1 MRRLPAL
8 FIMGWLFLV
17 GSSSIK
23 ERSIAKLSTLKSPQ
37 LEAPEEPEIKAAT
50 PEDPGPAEIVV
61 RPLQILKEQLHS
73 SQPKS
78 EAAALPQEPLP
89 VDHPVYVDAG
99 KPRHFLH
106 NLFSV
111 NNNAQFAFHVPPHQ
125 DNTRLR
131 GTFRSFTRRDDPA
144 SSDRTANVDLMLLN
158 EQEFSEFL
166 HGQPQSVT
174 YEIDSAHNQLVDWRV
189 PTTYREPQT
198 YHLVFSNPGSGTAIK
213 FVEADFTVS
222 FK

>member
-1 MRRLPAL
+1 MKRLSAL
-8 FIMGWLFLV
+8 FIMGWLFL
-17 GSSSIK
+17 GGGSSIK
-23 ERSIAKLSTLKSPQ
+23 ERSIAKLSNLEYPQ
-37 LEAPEEPEIKAAT
+37 LEAPEDLEITAAT
-50 PEDPGPAEIVV
+50 PEDPGLGETTVS
-61 RPLQILKEQLHS
+61 PLQLLKEQLHS

-99 KPRHFLH
+99 NLQHFLH
-106 NLFSV
+106 RLFSV
-111 NNNAQFAFHVPPHQ
+111 NNHAHFAFHVPAHQ

-144 SSDRTANVDLMLLN
+144 SSDRAADVDLMLLN

-174 YEIDSAHNQLVDWRV
+174 YELDSAHNQVVDWRV
-189 PTTYREPQT
+189 PTTYGEPQT